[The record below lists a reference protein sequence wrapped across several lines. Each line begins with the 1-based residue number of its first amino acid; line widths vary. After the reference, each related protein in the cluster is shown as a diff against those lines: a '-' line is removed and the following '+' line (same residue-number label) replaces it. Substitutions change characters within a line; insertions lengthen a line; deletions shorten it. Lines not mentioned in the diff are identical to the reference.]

1 MISQVFDVKIGERF
15 DFSCLINQQQAANS
29 HIWEA
34 EAENVS
40 HFLTVFASKLIK
52 QVSELELRWLID

>member
-1 MISQVFDVKIGERF
+1 MILQVLNVKTGEKF

-34 EAENVS
+34 EAENVLL
-40 HFLTVFASKLIK
+40 FLTIFA
-52 QVSELELRWLID
+52 

>member
-1 MISQVFDVKIGERF
+1 MISQVFDVKIRERF
-15 DFSCLINQQQAANS
+15 DFSCLINRQQAANS

-40 HFLTVFASKLIK
+40 HFLTVFA
-52 QVSELELRWLID
+52 